1 MKSMD
6 TNPYAPPSSDVEV
19 PVASKAV
26 YYVVSIRKF
35 TLLFFATLGA
45 YVIYWF
51 YRNWRAYREFSGE
64 KIWPVARGIF
74 SIFFAHSLF
83 EKVNARLAE
92 RNIAFKWSPRS
103 FATWYVVVAVLS
115 NVLDRASS
123 KGLGSP
129 VTDVLGILVLPAM
142 YYTLL
147 VPQRAVNAAE
157 GDPLGQGNANLS
169 GANIAWIVLGALMWI
184 AVAVGLVAVLGGLP
198 EDL

>member
-1 MKSMD
+1 MD
-6 TNPYAPPSSDVEV
+6 TNPYAPPSSDVEL
-19 PVASKAV
+19 PATAKPV

-51 YRNWRAYREFSGE
+51 YRNWRAHREVSGE

-83 EKVNARLAE
+83 EKVNAKLTE
-92 RNIAFKWSPRS
+92 RNISFNWSPRT

-157 GDPLGQGNANLS
+157 GDPLGEGNARLS
-169 GANIAWIVLGALMWI
+169 GANIAWIVFGALIWM
-184 AVAVGLVAVLGGLP
+184 AVAVGLVAVLGGSP
-198 EDL
+198 E